1 MLLYTNTFIDSKYFL
16 LAVIGSGGSMI
27 MTIEEESGAKVTFV
41 KDSRREKYRAT
52 EQVANMERVN
62 ETETQNGAAKEGEQE
77 EGAEQGKGVEVEAQ
91 METHKETI
99 RGGNIEEI
107 KENEQMNI
115 GKEGKFQ
122 DEQRDFESGIRSEG
136 KQCDEAEN
144 DFLSKKGKVRQ

>member
-1 MLLYTNTFIDSKYFL
+1 
-16 LAVIGSGGSMI
+16 MI

-62 ETETQNGAAKEGEQE
+62 ETETQNGATKEGEQE
-77 EGAEQGKGVEVEAQ
+77 EGAEQGKDVEVEAQ
-91 METHKETI
+91 MEAHKETT
-99 RGGNIEEI
+99 REGNIEEI
-107 KENEQMNI
+107 NENEQMKI

-136 KQCDEAEN
+136 KQCDEGEN
-144 DFLSKKGKVRQ
+144 GFLSKKGKVRQ